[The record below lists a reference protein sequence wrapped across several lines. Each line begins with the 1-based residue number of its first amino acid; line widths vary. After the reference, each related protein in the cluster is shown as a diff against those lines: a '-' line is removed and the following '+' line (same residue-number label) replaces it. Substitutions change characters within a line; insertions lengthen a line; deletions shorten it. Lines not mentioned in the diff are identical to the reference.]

1 MSNITFF
8 VIPVQKGT
16 QLVIF
21 LSLKFFFLYCFDPMI
36 IAIFQNYKQIA
47 KIIGNEGGLLVIL
60 ERKC

>member
-21 LSLKFFFLYCFDPMI
+21 LSLKIFFLYCFNPMI
-36 IAIFQNYKQIA
+36 IAIFHNYKLVA
-47 KIIGNEGGLLVIL
+47 KIIGNEGKPSRVS
-60 ERKC
+60 